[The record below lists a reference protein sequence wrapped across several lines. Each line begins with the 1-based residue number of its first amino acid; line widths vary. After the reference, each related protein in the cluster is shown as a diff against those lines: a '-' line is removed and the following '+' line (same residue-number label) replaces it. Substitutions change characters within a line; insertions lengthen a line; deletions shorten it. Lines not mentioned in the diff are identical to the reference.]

1 MSVTFV
7 NEMAGLMN
15 GIITILGSPNDNGG
29 NFIVLQLKDAMKQLK
44 YTEAIPIGKLSLPV
58 DMVNISIQQINH
70 MLSI

>member
-44 YTEAIPIGKLSLPV
+44 YTEAIPVGKLSLPV
-58 DMVNISIQQINH
+58 AMDNISIQQINH
-70 MLSI
+70 MLFI